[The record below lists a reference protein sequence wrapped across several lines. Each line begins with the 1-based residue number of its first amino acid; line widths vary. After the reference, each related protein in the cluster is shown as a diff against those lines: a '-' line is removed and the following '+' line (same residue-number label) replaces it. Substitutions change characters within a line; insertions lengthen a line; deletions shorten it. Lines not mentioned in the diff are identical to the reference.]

1 MTPWITRIHN
11 MHLRAKNAS
20 CSPLGVAVL
29 LDVVLALAERVPEF
43 DGLVPRTRDD
53 LPVVRAE
60 ADRQNVGSV
69 SNKAAS
75 GETGVEIP
83 EPEGVVPGG
92 RQRELA
98 IRRDDDVG
106 DEVVVSVKD
115 ALRVTVG
122 LLLAGELPDDNGLVC
137 ITRF

>member
-1 MTPWITRIHN
+1 M
-11 MHLRAKNAS
+11 
-20 CSPLGVAVL
+20 
-29 LDVVLALAERVPEF
+29 
-43 DGLVPRTRDD
+43 
-53 LPVVRAE
+53 PVVRAE

-75 GETGVEIP
+75 GETGVEVP

-115 ALRVTVG
+115 ALRVAVR